1 MRFWFFLSL
10 SFSANKVFVVL
21 LLFFNKSNSTEQ
33 DLMVAHNVGRIC
45 QKSGKGDEGIMA
57 FPNVGIVPEQK
68 KFQEKVYWVTLL

>member
-1 MRFWFFLSL
+1 MRFWFFFFHFHFQQTK
-10 SFSANKVFVVL
+10 FSWCYCYFL
-21 LLFFNKSNSTEQ
+21 INSTEQ
-33 DLMVAHNVGRIC
+33 DLMEAHNVGRIC

>member
-1 MRFWFFLSL
+1 M
-10 SFSANKVFVVL
+10 VQ

-45 QKSGKGDEGIMA
+45 QKSGKGDKGIMA

-68 KFQEKVYWVTLL
+68 KFQETVYCVTLL